1 MDSFRENRMSAIAK
15 ITAKGQ
21 TTVPREIRALLEIGP
36 GDLIAWEVEQD
47 GRVAV
52 RRVRPLDLDY
62 LRAIQSTLG
71 EWESSEDEAAYRDL

>member
-1 MDSFRENRMSAIAK
+1 MPAVAK

-36 GDLIAWEVEQD
+36 GDLIAWEVEKD

-62 LRAIQSTLG
+62 LQAIQSTLG
-71 EWESSEDEAAYRDL
+71 EWESTEDEAAYRDL

>member
-1 MDSFRENRMSAIAK
+1 MPAIAK

-21 TTVPREIRALLEIGP
+21 TTVPREIRTLLEIGP

-52 RRVRPLDLDY
+52 RRVRPLDLEY
-62 LRAIQSTLG
+62 LQAIQSTLS
-71 EWESSEDEAAYRDL
+71 EWGSSEDEATYRDL